1 MLFDAI
7 SYLNSILLGAMLFFV
22 IIVSPT
28 VFTALSSD
36 QASKFLRLI
45 FPRLFL
51 FGLALSLITA
61 LGYNISGQYIQMFLA
76 LFASILFFLN
86 RNILTPLINYHR
98 DKEIEGDIK
107 SKNYFKL
114 LHLLSVSFFVINLFI
129 LVFFLLDNTYN
140 FV

>member
-1 MLFDAI
+1 MLLDAI
-7 SYLNSILLGAMLFFV
+7 LYLNSILLGAMLFFV

-36 QASKFLRLI
+36 QSSKFLRLI

-51 FGLALSLITA
+51 FGLALSLLTA
-61 LGYNISGQYIQMFLA
+61 LGYIVSALYIEMFLA

-129 LVFFLLDNTYN
+129 LVFFLLNNTFN

>member
-1 MLFDAI
+1 MLLGAI

-61 LGYNISGQYIQMFLA
+61 LGYNISEQYIEMFLA
-76 LFASILFFLN
+76 LFAFILFFLN

-129 LVFFLLDNTYN
+129 LVFFLLNNTFN

>member
-1 MLFDAI
+1 MLLDVI

-28 VFTALSSD
+28 VFTALSSE

-61 LGYNISGQYIQMFLA
+61 LGYNISGQYIEMFLA

-98 DKEIEGDIK
+98 DKEVEGDVK

>member
-51 FGLALSLITA
+51 FGLALSLLTA
-61 LGYNISGQYIQMFLA
+61 LGYIVSALYIEIFLA

>member
-1 MLFDAI
+1 MLFDVI

-51 FGLALSLITA
+51 FGLALSLLTA
-61 LGYNISGQYIQMFLA
+61 LGYIISDLYIEMFLA

-98 DKEIEGDIK
+98 DKDIEGDIK

-114 LHLLSVSFFVINLFI
+114 LHFLSVLFFVINLFI
-129 LVFFLLDNTYN
+129 LVFFLLNNTFN

>member
-1 MLFDAI
+1 MLLGAI

-51 FGLALSLITA
+51 FGLVLSLLSA
-61 LGYNISGQYIQMFLA
+61 LGYIVSALYIEMFLA

-129 LVFFLLDNTYN
+129 LVFFLLNNTFD

>member
-1 MLFDAI
+1 MLLDAI
-7 SYLNSILLGAMLFFV
+7 LYLNSILLGAMLFFV

-51 FGLALSLITA
+51 FGLALSLLTA
-61 LGYNISGQYIQMFLA
+61 LGYNISGLYIEMFLA

-129 LVFFLLDNTYN
+129 LVFFLLNNTFN

>member
-1 MLFDAI
+1 MLQDVI

-61 LGYNISGQYIQMFLA
+61 LGYNISGQYIEMFLA

-98 DKEIEGDIK
+98 DKEVEGDIK

-129 LVFFLLDNTYN
+129 LVFFLLNNTFN

>member
-1 MLFDAI
+1 MLLDAI
-7 SYLNSILLGAMLFFV
+7 LYLNSILLGAMLFFV

-51 FGLALSLITA
+51 FGLALSLVTA
-61 LGYNISGQYIQMFLA
+61 LGYIVSALYIEMFLA

-129 LVFFLLDNTYN
+129 LVFFLLNNTFN

>member
-1 MLFDAI
+1 MLLDAI

-51 FGLALSLITA
+51 FGLVLSLLSA
-61 LGYNISGQYIQMFLA
+61 LGYIVSALYIEMFLA

-129 LVFFLLDNTYN
+129 LVFFLLNNTFN

>member
-1 MLFDAI
+1 MLLYAI

-51 FGLALSLITA
+51 FGLALSLLTA
-61 LGYNISGQYIQMFLA
+61 LGYNISGLYIEMFLA

-98 DKEIEGDIK
+98 DKEVEGDIK

-129 LVFFLLDNTYN
+129 LVFFLLNNTYN

>member
-1 MLFDAI
+1 MLLDAI

-129 LVFFLLDNTYN
+129 LVFFLLNNTFN

>member
-61 LGYNISGQYIQMFLA
+61 LGYNISGQYIEMFLA

>member
-1 MLFDAI
+1 MLLDAI

-51 FGLALSLITA
+51 FGLVLSLLTA
-61 LGYNISGQYIQMFLA
+61 LGYIVSALYIEMFLA

-129 LVFFLLDNTYN
+129 LVFFLLNNTFN

>member
-1 MLFDAI
+1 MIFDAI

-61 LGYNISGQYIQMFLA
+61 LGYNISGQYIEMFLA

>member
-1 MLFDAI
+1 MLQDVI

-51 FGLALSLITA
+51 FGLALSLITV
-61 LGYNISGQYIQMFLA
+61 LGYNISGQYIEMFLA

>member
-1 MLFDAI
+1 MLQDVI

-28 VFTALSSD
+28 VFTALSSV

-61 LGYNISGQYIQMFLA
+61 LGYNISGQYIEMFLA

-129 LVFFLLDNTYN
+129 LVFFLLNNTFN

>member
-51 FGLALSLITA
+51 FGLALSLLTA
-61 LGYNISGQYIQMFLA
+61 LGYIVSALYIEMFLA

>member
-1 MLFDAI
+1 MLLDVI

-61 LGYNISGQYIQMFLA
+61 FGYNISGQYIEMFLA

-129 LVFFLLDNTYN
+129 LVFFLLNNTYN

>member
-1 MLFDAI
+1 MDVI

-51 FGLALSLITA
+51 FGLALSLLTA
-61 LGYNISGQYIQMFLA
+61 LGYNISGLYIEMFLA

-129 LVFFLLDNTYN
+129 LVFFLLNNTYN

>member
-1 MLFDAI
+1 MLLDAI
-7 SYLNSILLGAMLFFV
+7 SYLNSILLGAMLFFL

-51 FGLALSLITA
+51 FGLALSLLTA
-61 LGYNISGQYIQMFLA
+61 LGYIVSALYIEMFLA

-98 DKEIEGDIK
+98 DKEVEGDIK

>member
-1 MLFDAI
+1 MLLDVI

-51 FGLALSLITA
+51 FGLALSLLTA
-61 LGYNISGQYIQMFLA
+61 LGYNISGQYIEMFLA

>member
-1 MLFDAI
+1 MLIDVI

-51 FGLALSLITA
+51 FGLVLSLLSA
-61 LGYNISGQYIQMFLA
+61 LGYIVSALYIEMFLA

-129 LVFFLLDNTYN
+129 LVFFLLNNTYN

>member
-1 MLFDAI
+1 MFLDVI

-61 LGYNISGQYIQMFLA
+61 LGYNISGQYIEMFLA

>member
-1 MLFDAI
+1 MLLNAI

-61 LGYNISGQYIQMFLA
+61 LGYIVSALYIEMFLA

-129 LVFFLLDNTYN
+129 LVFFLLNNTFN